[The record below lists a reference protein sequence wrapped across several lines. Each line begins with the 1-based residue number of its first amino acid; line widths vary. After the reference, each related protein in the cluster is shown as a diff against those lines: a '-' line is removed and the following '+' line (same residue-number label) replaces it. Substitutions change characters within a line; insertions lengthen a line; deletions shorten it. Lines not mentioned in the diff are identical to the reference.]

1 MSDAQTI
8 AAAEPPR
15 DGDGRLFSPKVVLGM
30 IVAGV
35 FAFSAFVVLSTY
47 APDLQSGDNGQAH
60 ALSKSAVGYGGMVRL
75 LRGLDEPVVVSR
87 RDLIR
92 EQPAL
97 IVFTP
102 GGDVS
107 RDAFVKAAHL
117 SSRTLVVLPKWHG
130 EMDPKHPGWVGDL
143 QAIAPARQAG
153 LLKAVGLPKA
163 ATAIAKGAAAPRRL
177 VGAPGGLAEG
187 VSMDTGPIRDLQS
200 VSGPDLA
207 PVLTDGQGRIVL
219 ARRMPTET
227 YILADPDLLNTMGLK
242 DIRTARAGVGILRL
256 LRDDATQGG
265 GMFRVDRG
273 RTIAFD
279 VTLNGFARSR
289 SVLKLAFEAP
299 FVGATLCL
307 VAAAL
312 LMGLHAAARFRAVRR
327 GERALALGKDALIDN
342 SAGLIRMARREP
354 ALAPRYAELQRAAAI
369 KALGGLRAGGSR
381 LEGQAL
387 TDFLDRQ
394 GQRFG
399 AADSASRLD
408 EDTRTVRSLGDLMK
422 VAARWHQWRLE
433 MTRERR

>member
-1 MSDAQTI
+1 MSDAQTVTTTQ
-8 AAAEPPR
+8 ATG
-15 DGDGRLFSPKVVLGM
+15 DGDKGLFAPRVVLGM

-75 LRGLDEPVVVSR
+75 LREMGEPVIVSR
-87 RDLIR
+87 RDLR
-92 EQPAL
+92 RDEPAL
-97 IVFTP
+97 IIFTP
-102 GGDVS
+102 NTNVS
-107 RDAFVKAAHL
+107 RDAYVKAAQL
-117 SSRTLVVLPKWHG
+117 SSRTLVVLPKWRG
-130 EMDPKHPGWVGDL
+130 GLDPRHPGWV
-143 QAIAPARQAG
+143 AG
-153 LLKAVGLPKA
+153 LEPLRPRDQTDLLKAIGVPKA
-163 ATAIAKGAAAPRRL
+163 VTAVAKDSGPRRL
-177 VGAPGGLAEG
+177 VGAPGGLFEG
-187 VSMDTGPIRDLQS
+187 MSVDTGPIKTLQS
-200 VSGPDLA
+200 VSGPNLT
-207 PVLTDGQGRIVL
+207 PVLTDAQGRIVL

-227 YILADPDLLNTMGLK
+227 YILADPDLIDTMGLK
-242 DIRTARAGVGILRL
+242 DIRTARAGVGILRM
-256 LRDDATQGG
+256 LRDDGMYQRRAGG
-265 GMFRVDRG
+265 I
-273 RTIAFD
+273 IAFD

-354 ALAPRYAELQRAAAI
+354 PLAPRYAELQRAAAV

-394 GQRFG
+394 GERFG

-408 EDTRTVRSLGDLMK
+408 EETRTVRSLGDLMK
-422 VAARWHQWRLE
+422 VAAKWHQWRLE
-433 MTRERR
+433 MTRERG